1 MLWTNV
7 NVSAFNTLDI
17 IIIVLVAVPGIR
29 GLYRGLLEEATAL
42 AAVILGVIFANKY
55 YYDLAPVVERMF
67 SDPKIVGILAYA
79 LVFSGVVLVVTVFG
93 KLLRKVLSVTF
104 AGWLDHL
111 AGCLLG
117 VGVGLVL
124 SCLAYM
130 VINHFSPQAE
140 MLQNSQLVPHL
151 EQLVRTGR
159 EFLPQLLKN
168 GFDWQPQL
176 PDL

>member
-1 MLWTNV
+1 MNI
-7 NVSAFNTLDI
+7 SSFNTLDI
-17 IIIVLVAVPGIR
+17 IIIVLIAVPGIR
-29 GLYRGLLEEATAL
+29 GLYRGLLEELTAL

-55 YYDLAPVVERMF
+55 YYDVAPLVEKVF

-79 LVFSGVVLVVTVFG
+79 LVFSCVVLVVTVFG
-93 KLLRKVLSVTF
+93 KMLRKVLSVTF

-117 VGVGLVL
+117 AGVGLVL

-130 VINHFSPQAE
+130 VINHFSPQAD
-140 MLQNSQLVPHL
+140 LLRNSQLVPYL
-151 EQLVRTGR
+151 EQAVQWGR
-159 EFLPQLLKN
+159 EMLPQLLQN

-176 PDL
+176 PSL

>member
-1 MLWTNV
+1 MDI
-7 NVSAFNTLDI
+7 SSFNTLDI
-17 IIIVLVAVPGIR
+17 IIIVLIAVPGLR
-29 GLYRGLLEEATAL
+29 GLYRGLLEELTAL

-55 YYDLAPVVERMF
+55 YYDVAPLVEKMF
-67 SDPKIVGILAYA
+67 NDPKIVGILAYA
-79 LVFSGVVLVVTVFG
+79 LVFSCVVLVVTVFG

-117 VGVGLVL
+117 AGVGLVL

-130 VINHFSPQAE
+130 VINHFSPQAD
-140 MLQNSQLVPHL
+140 LLRNSQLVPYL
-151 EQLVRTGR
+151 EQAVQWGR
-159 EFLPQLLKN
+159 EMLPQLLQH

-176 PDL
+176 PSL

>member
-1 MLWTNV
+1 MDI
-7 NVSAFNTLDI
+7 SSFNTLDI
-17 IIIVLVAVPGIR
+17 IIIVLIAVPGLR
-29 GLYRGLLEEATAL
+29 GLYRGLLEELTAL

-55 YYDLAPVVERMF
+55 YYDVAPLVEKVF

-79 LVFSGVVLVVTVFG
+79 LVFSCVVLVVTVFG
-93 KLLRKVLSVTF
+93 KMLRKVLSVTF

-117 VGVGLVL
+117 AGVGLVL

-130 VINHFSPQAE
+130 VINHFSPQAD
-140 MLQNSQLVPHL
+140 LLRNSQLVPYL
-151 EQLVRTGR
+151 EQAVQWGR
-159 EFLPQLLKN
+159 EMLPQLLKN

-176 PDL
+176 PAL

>member
-1 MLWTNV
+1 MDI
-7 NVSAFNTLDI
+7 SSFNTLDI
-17 IIIVLVAVPGIR
+17 IIIVLIAVPGIR
-29 GLYRGLLEEATAL
+29 GLYRGLLEELTAL

-55 YYDLAPVVERMF
+55 YYNVAPLVEQVF
-67 SDPKIVGILAYA
+67 NDPKIVGILAYA
-79 LVFSGVVLVVTVFG
+79 LVFSCVVLVVTVFG

-117 VGVGLVL
+117 AGVGLVL

-130 VINHFSPQAE
+130 VINHFSPQAD
-140 MLQNSQLVPHL
+140 LLRNSQLVPYL
-151 EQLVRTGR
+151 EQAVQWGR
-159 EFLPQLLKN
+159 EMLPQLLKN

-176 PDL
+176 PAL

>member
-1 MLWTNV
+1 MNI
-7 NVSAFNTLDI
+7 SSFNTLDI
-17 IIIVLVAVPGIR
+17 IIIVLVAVPGLR
-29 GLYRGLLEEATAL
+29 GLYRGLLEELTAL

-55 YYDLAPVVERMF
+55 YYDVAPLVERVF
-67 SDPKIVGILAYA
+67 NDPKIVGILAYA
-79 LVFSGVVLVVTVFG
+79 LVFSCVVLVVTVFG

-117 VGVGLVL
+117 AGVGLVL

-130 VINHFSPQAE
+130 VINHFSPQAD
-140 MLQNSQLVPHL
+140 LLRNSQLVPYL
-151 EQLVRTGR
+151 EQAVQWGR
-159 EFLPQLLKN
+159 EMLPQLLQN

-176 PDL
+176 PSL

>member
-1 MLWTNV
+1 MDI
-7 NVSAFNTLDI
+7 SSFNTLDI
-17 IIIVLVAVPGIR
+17 IIIVLIAVPGLR
-29 GLYRGLLEEATAL
+29 GLYRGLLEELTAL

-55 YYDLAPVVERMF
+55 YYDVAPLVEKVF

-79 LVFSGVVLVVTVFG
+79 LVFSCVVLVVTVFG

-117 VGVGLVL
+117 AGVGLVL

-130 VINHFSPQAE
+130 VINHFSPQAD
-140 MLQNSQLVPHL
+140 LLRNSQLVPYL
-151 EQLVRTGR
+151 EQAVQWGR
-159 EFLPQLLKN
+159 EMLPQLLKN

-176 PDL
+176 PAL

>member
-1 MLWTNV
+1 MNI
-7 NVSAFNTLDI
+7 SSFNTLDI

-29 GLYRGLLEEATAL
+29 GLYRGLLEELTAL

-55 YYDLAPVVERMF
+55 YYNVAPLVEQVF
-67 SDPKIVGILAYA
+67 NDPKIVGILAYA
-79 LVFSGVVLVVTVFG
+79 LVFSCVVLVVTVFG

-117 VGVGLVL
+117 AGVGLVL

-130 VINHFSPQAE
+130 VINHFSPQAD
-140 MLQNSQLVPHL
+140 LLRNSQLVPYL
-151 EQLVRTGR
+151 EQAVQWGR
-159 EFLPQLLKN
+159 EMLPQLLKN

-176 PDL
+176 PAL

>member
-1 MLWTNV
+1 MD
-7 NVSAFNTLDI
+7 VSSFNTLDI
-17 IIIVLVAVPGIR
+17 IIIVLIAVPGIR

-55 YYDLAPVVERMF
+55 YYNVAPVVEKVF
-67 SDPKIVGILAYA
+67 NDPKIVGILAYA
-79 LVFSGVVLVVTVFG
+79 LVFACVVLLVTVFG

-130 VINHFSPQAE
+130 VINHFSPEAD
-140 MLQNSQLVPHL
+140 LLRNSQVVPHL
-151 EQLVRTGR
+151 EQLVQWGR
-159 EFLPQLLKN
+159 GILPQLLKN